1 MPSLWQGYCKYS
13 VLFYGYYNNQRT
25 IGFLKFRLPLSYLLV
40 GIGTFGYSIM
50 VVIRTW
56 VPFSFIARCYSN
68 DMKCFL
74 EVHDSEFLCLYKKC
88 IWKSIIVISSHWIT
102 QRCTGRIEC
111 IVFDSKM
118 VKKMNCV
125 DILDSYAEKNLKVK
139 WLILALV

>member
-56 VPFSFIARCYSN
+56 VPLSFIARCCSN

-74 EVHDSEFLCLYKKC
+74 DICDCEYLCLYKK
-88 IWKSIIVISSHWIT
+88 SVFERVELLVSSYWIT
-102 QRCTGRIEC
+102 EGCTVIIEC

-125 DILDSYAEKNLKVK
+125 VRQPCRRKKTPT
-139 WLILALV
+139 